1 MNLKHC
7 SGFSDL
13 NLGFDMTKH
22 NLAAFIDEH
31 ELPQA
36 YLSKAKKWFVPMVTQ
51 LVLDQEHAAHPLI
64 IGINGAQGSGKTT
77 LAALMVSLFAQQG
90 LKAVALSID
99 DFYYTRAERL
109 QLADKVHPLLRSRGV
124 PGTHDIALAVDVLK
138 MLQYQQNDV
147 AIPRF
152 DKAHDDRFPEFKW
165 DKVSAVDVV
174 IIEGWC
180 LGALAQADAAL
191 HEPVN
196 SLEREQDAA
205 REWRTYVNQRLGL
218 NYPAL
223 FNLIDRWVMLKAPS
237 FDCVFKWR
245 QQQEVSLR
253 QKQTNHG
260 NSHQLMDDEQLGV
273 FIQHYQRITEQMLI
287 DLPARVDY
295 LFELDQHRNIKRAV
309 LRS

>member
-1 MNLKHC
+1 MN
-7 SGFSDL
+7 
-13 NLGFDMTKH
+13 NNT
-22 NLAAFIDEH
+22 LAAFIDEH
-31 ELPQA
+31 RLPKS
-36 YLSKAKKWFVPMVTQ
+36 YLKKAKKWFVPMVSQ

-77 LAALMVSLFAQQG
+77 LAALMVSLFAQHG
-90 LKAVALSID
+90 LKAVSLSID
-99 DFYYTRAERL
+99 DFYYTRAERF

-180 LGALAQADAAL
+180 LGAFAQAGADL
-191 HEPVN
+191 HKPVN
-196 SLEREQDAA
+196 VLEREQDRT
-205 REWRTYVNQRLGL
+205 REWRTYANQQLAL
-218 NYPAL
+218 YYPAL
-223 FNLIDRWVMLKAPS
+223 FNLVDRWVMLKAPN

-253 QKQTNHG
+253 QKQSKIG
-260 NSHQLMDDEQLGV
+260 SAHQLMDDEQLGV

-309 LRS
+309 LQS